1 MSDSSLASDIARL
14 LELAHEFGNKEFTIL
29 GEGNVS
35 CRAGQDTFC
44 VKASGSTLG
53 SLSELELT
61 ECRFAPLLDAI
72 AKPSLSDE
80 EVEQVLLGSRVRPAA
95 LKPSVETFF
104 HAYLLSLPGVRF
116 VGHTHPIP
124 INQVLCTSHAQTFAE
139 RRQTPDEIV
148 CCGPVSLLVPYV
160 DPGLVL
166 AQEIQARLQ
175 DVRTRSDRLPRV
187 ILLENHGIITFG
199 PSVEAVRS
207 AMLMAVKAAQIY
219 LGAQVLGGL
228 RHLPDKEV
236 ERIDQRLDEK
246 HRQKMLRI

>member
-1 MSDSSLASDIARL
+1 MSDLSSASDVSRL
-14 LELAHEFGNKEFTIL
+14 LELAHELGDREFTIL

-35 CRAGQDTFC
+35 CRCGQDTFR
-44 VKASGSTLG
+44 VKASGSTLETLG
-53 SLSELELT
+53 ELELT
-61 ECRFAPLLDAI
+61 ECRFAPLLEAI

-80 EVEQVLLGSRVRPAA
+80 EIEQVLLESRIRATA

-104 HAYLLSLPGVRF
+104 HAYLLSLPDVRF

-124 INQVLCTSHAQTFAE
+124 INQVICTSHARTFAE
-139 RRQTPDEIV
+139 HRQTPDEIV

-166 AQEIQARLQ
+166 AQEIQSRLQ
-175 DVRTRSDRLPRV
+175 DLRAHSDRLPRV

-219 LGAQVLGGL
+219 LGAQLLGGL

>member
-1 MSDSSLASDIARL
+1 MSDLSSASDVSRL
-14 LELAHEFGNKEFTIL
+14 LEFANELGDREFTIL

-35 CRAGQDTFC
+35 CRCGQDTFR
-44 VKASGSTLG
+44 VKASGSTLETLG
-53 SLSELELT
+53 ELELT
-61 ECRFAPLLDAI
+61 ECRFAPLLEAI

-80 EVEQVLLGSRVRPAA
+80 EIEQVLLESRIRPTA

-104 HAYLLSLPGVRF
+104 HAYLLSLPDVRF

-124 INQVLCTSHAQTFAE
+124 INQVLCTSHARTFAE
-139 RRQTPDEIV
+139 HRQTPDEIV
-148 CCGPVSLLVPYV
+148 CCGPVSLLVRYV

-166 AQEIQARLQ
+166 AQEIQSRLQ
-175 DVRTRSDRLPRV
+175 DLRAHSDRLPRV

-219 LGAQVLGGL
+219 LGAQLLGGL
-228 RHLPDKEV
+228 RHLPDKEA

>member
-1 MSDSSLASDIARL
+1 MAALSSPADTLRL
-14 LELAHEFGNKEFTIL
+14 LEFAHECGEKEFTIL

-35 CRAGQDTFC
+35 LRASEDTFL
-44 VKASGSTLG
+44 VKASGSTLEH
-53 SLSELELT
+53 LSELELT
-61 ECRFAPLLDAI
+61 ECRFGPLLEAI
-72 AKPSLSDE
+72 RKPSLSDE
-80 EVEQVLLGSRVRPAA
+80 GVEQLLLESRVRPTA

-124 INQVLCTSHAQTFAE
+124 INRILCTSHVRAFAE

-148 CCGPVSLLVPYV
+148 CCGTVSLLLPYL

-166 AQEIQARLQ
+166 AQEIRVRLEAI
-175 DVRTRSDRLPRV
+175 RARSDPLPRV

-207 AMLMAVKAAQIY
+207 AMLMAIKAAEVY
-219 LGAQVLGGL
+219 LGAASLGEV
-228 RHLPDKEV
+228 RHLPEKEV
-236 ERIDQRLDEK
+236 QRIDGRLDEK